1 MLKPEQM
8 TRVVVVGSIDSLS
21 HAVDRLYELGVL
33 HVIDFNEQ
41 DEDFRIGQP
50 LPEAS
55 SSSKRLLKLRAMI
68 RSLEIEEHKPTD
80 KFEVSEIETNLDQAL
95 VTMDL
100 SISGKADS
108 KQKIQSIIRE
118 KQAEIR
124 ALEPFAGLGLS
135 VEDFRGYSTLAVFSG
150 VCKTDPETPLAAKLG
165 GYELFKAT
173 TPNGVAV
180 ALFVRKEHQTDAGR
194 VLAENGFQEI
204 KLPDATGRID
214 QVVAKNRAD
223 VSELESD
230 LERVETDLG
239 QARRRFADLIIAS
252 EEHLAIE
259 VMKAE
264 TPLRIAT
271 SKHSFVI
278 DGWMP
283 SAKVEEIHEALD
295 EVCGGLAFVETMPAD
310 HEDEPPVKLR
320 NPLPVKPFEFFISL
334 VSTPRYKEVD
344 PTFIL
349 FVTFPLF
356 FGFMI
361 GDLGFGAGLFLLGL
375 VIRLKLKD
383 SPDLRRLGTIILSGG
398 LVASVFGLLIFA
410 EAFGV
415 PFHPPEEAHDEYS
428 WEALANIP
436 IHPVLDKMHDIK
448 EMLAISI
455 LAGWLHLTLGF
466 VFGFMNHYGHNTKHA
481 IAKLAWLPILFGM
494 FAEIMTIAGNATA
507 TSEAINATVLAILP
521 DVTTTV
527 VGTLVSIPAVVLI
540 LVGVVALP
548 FTEGALGLTEVIGLF
563 TNLVSYTRLAAL
575 AVGKGAMAL
584 AFNTM
589 LLPLIFDSGNIG
601 IVIAGALALFVTQM
615 FFVFFLGALSAGI
628 QAIRLNYVEF
638 FLKFFEGGG
647 VDFEPLKYERRHSIG
662 TTAKKEVWNAR
673 V

>member
-1 MLKPEQM
+1 MFRPEQM

-21 HAVDRLYELGVL
+21 SAIDRLYELGAL
-33 HVIDFNEQ
+33 HLIDFNEQ
-41 DEDFRIGQP
+41 DENFRIGQP
-50 LPEAS
+50 LPVAS
-55 SSSKRLLKLRAMI
+55 SASKRLLKLRAMV
-68 RSLEIEEHKPTD
+68 RSLEIDEHKPHD
-80 KFEVSEIETNLDQAL
+80 KLNVSEINARLDQAL

-100 SISGKADS
+100 NISGMADS
-108 KQKIQSIIRE
+108 KQKIQSVIRE

-124 ALEPFAGLGLS
+124 VLEPFAPLGLKA
-135 VEDFRGYSTLAVFSG
+135 EDFRGYSSVSVLSG
-150 VCKTDPETPLAAKLG
+150 LCKTDPEASLRTKKV
-165 GYELFKAT
+165 EFEIFKADAT
-173 TPNGVAV
+173 GGIAV
-180 ALFVRKEHQTDAGR
+180 ALFVRAEQQMEAGR
-194 VLAENGFQEI
+194 LLAENGFQEL
-204 KLPDATGRID
+204 KLPDLTGRID
-214 QVVAKNRAD
+214 QVVARNRAD
-223 VSELESD
+223 VSELEKDLARVEAD
-230 LERVETDLG
+230 LE
-239 QARRRFADLIIAS
+239 QARKRFADLIVAS
-252 EEHLAIE
+252 EEHLSIE

-271 SKHSFVI
+271 TEHSFII

-283 SAKVEEIHEALD
+283 SARVKEIHDALD
-295 EVCGGLAFVETMPAD
+295 KICCGLAFVETIPAE

-320 NPLPVKPFEFFISL
+320 NPTPVRPFEFFIGL

-349 FVTFPLF
+349 FLTFPLF

-361 GDLGFGAGLFLLGL
+361 GDLGFGIGLFLLGL
-375 VIRLKLKD
+375 TMRVKLKD
-383 SPDLRRLGTIILSGG
+383 SPDLKRLGTIILAGG
-398 LVASVFGLLIFA
+398 LVASVFGLFVFA

-415 PFHPPEEAHDEYS
+415 PFHPPEEAHDEHS
-428 WEALANIP
+428 WEAVANIP

-455 LAGWLHLTLGF
+455 LAGWLHLTIGF
-466 VFGFMNHYGHNTKHA
+466 VFGFINHYGHNTKHA
-481 IAKLAWLPILFGM
+481 LAKIAWLPILFGM
-494 FAEIMTIAGNATA
+494 FVEMMTIAGNATA
-507 TSEAINATVLAILP
+507 TSEFMNSTVLVIVP
-521 DVTTTV
+521 DMTTTV
-527 VGTLVSIPAVVLI
+527 VGTLVSIPAVILI
-540 LVGVVALP
+540 LVGVIALP

-589 LLPLIFDSGNIG
+589 LFPLIFDSGNIG
-601 IVIAGALALFVTQM
+601 IAIAGALALFVTQM

-647 VDFEPLKYERRHSIG
+647 VDFEPLKYERKHTTG
-662 TTAKKEVWNAR
+662 TTKTKEVWNAR